1 MPVSDDNRRKR
12 DYAVGEI
19 ASSNLSAALKE
30 DLSDVVS
37 RAMETTNGLTQEQ
50 KLQAC
55 TENQFD
61 MARLLALFIVG
72 QGRRVTS
79 WKDVAI
85 AFKWPLV
92 LMFGSL
98 CVTLI
103 LKPELAAL
111 VESLAHVMRQ

>member
-1 MPVSDDNRRKR
+1 MPVSPENIRKR

-19 ASSNLSAALKE
+19 AASNLPAALKE

-37 RAMETTNGLTQEQ
+37 RAMETTNGLTSRQ

-61 MARLLALFIVG
+61 LARLLALFIVG
-72 QGRRVTS
+72 QGRRITS

-85 AFKWPLV
+85 AFKWPLTAV
-92 LMFGSL
+92 ALGG
-98 CVTLI
+98 LI
-103 LKPELAAL
+103 LLGLHPELASL
-111 VESLAHVMRQ
+111 VESLSHSIRR